1 MEKTPKNRARRTYRR
16 FDLARAYLRSSYKA
30 YTGKE
35 SFEDVETYCM
45 FVGYPKS
52 GHSLVGSLLDA
63 HPNAVIG
70 HELDAL
76 KYVQAGFSKRRIY
89 QLLLENS
96 RKHVESGREW
106 NTYSYE
112 VPGQWQGRF
121 DKLRVIGDK
130 KGGMSTLRLDS
141 NPELLQRLRDT
152 VGVSVKLVCVE
163 RNPYDNISTRFRDGI
178 KNRYMKADNLDL
190 SYSVENYFFRS
201 AALRNLKERIG
212 SADVFDVRHESFV
225 EDPARHLGDLCRFLG
240 LEYSDGYLKDC
251 ASIIFE
257 SPSKSRHKVDWDPET
272 IRIVQ
277 SRMDEFDFLRG
288 YSYED

>member
-1 MEKTPKNRARRTYRR
+1 MEKTPKNRANRR

-52 GHSLVGSLLDA
+52 GHSLIGSLLDA

-130 KGGMSTLRLDS
+130 KGGKSTVRLRS

-152 VGVSVKLVCVE
+152 VGVGIKFVHVI
-163 RNPYDNISTRFRDGI
+163 RNPYDNISTMLRDKIGNGFTGARNRGLRFCIEKYFLRCATVRD
-178 KNRYMKADNLDL
+178 
-190 SYSVENYFFRS
+190 
-201 AALRNLKERIG
+201 LKEGTRD
-212 SADVFDVRHESFV
+212 ADVFDVRHESFV
-225 EDPARHLGDLCRFLG
+225 EDPARHLGGLCRFLG

>member
-1 MEKTPKNRARRTYRR
+1 MEKTPKNRANRR

-130 KGGMSTLRLDS
+130 KGGKSTVRLRS

-152 VGVSVKLVCVE
+152 VGVGIKFVHVI
-163 RNPYDNISTRFRDGI
+163 RNPYDNISTMLRDKIGNGFTGARNRGLRFCIEKYFLRCATVRD
-178 KNRYMKADNLDL
+178 
-190 SYSVENYFFRS
+190 
-201 AALRNLKERIG
+201 LKEGTRD
-212 SADVFDVRHESFV
+212 ADVFDVRHESFV
-225 EDPARHLGDLCRFLG
+225 EDPARHLGGLCRFLG

-251 ASIIFE
+251 ASIIFK

>member
-1 MEKTPKNRARRTYRR
+1 MEKTPKNRANRR

-30 YTGKE
+30 YTVKE

-130 KGGMSTLRLDS
+130 KGGKSTVRLRS

-152 VGVSVKLVCVE
+152 VGVGIKFVHVI
-163 RNPYDNISTRFRDGI
+163 RNPYDNISTMLRDKIGNGFTGARNRGLRFCIEKYFLRCATVRD
-178 KNRYMKADNLDL
+178 
-190 SYSVENYFFRS
+190 
-201 AALRNLKERIG
+201 LKEGTRD
-212 SADVFDVRHESFV
+212 ADVFDVRHESFV
-225 EDPARHLGDLCRFLG
+225 EDPARHLGGLCRFLG

>member
-1 MEKTPKNRARRTYRR
+1 MEKTPKNRANRR

-63 HPNAVIG
+63 HPSAIFG

-76 KYVQAGFSKRRIY
+76 KYVQAGFSKRQIY

-96 RKHVESGREW
+96 RKHAESGREW

-130 KGGMSTLRLDS
+130 KGGKSTLRLRS

-152 VGVSVKLVCVE
+152 VGVGIKFVHVI
-163 RNPYDNISTRFRDGI
+163 RNPYDNISAILRDNIGNGFTGGR
-178 KNRYMKADNLDL
+178 NRGLR
-190 SYSVENYFFRS
+190 YSIEKYFSRC
-201 AALRNLKERIG
+201 ATVRDLKERTRD
-212 SADVFDVRHESFV
+212 ADVFDLRHESFV
-225 EDPARHLGDLCRFLG
+225 EDPARHLGGLCRFLD
-240 LEYSDGYLKDC
+240 LEYSDDYLKDC
-251 ASIIFE
+251 ASIIFK
-257 SPSKSRHKVDWDPET
+257 SPSKSRHKVD
-272 IRIVQ
+272 
-277 SRMDEFDFLRG
+277 
-288 YSYED
+288 

>member
-35 SFEDVETYCM
+35 SFEDVQTYCM

-63 HPNAVIG
+63 HPNAIIAN
-70 HELDAL
+70 ELDAL
-76 KYVQAGFSKRRIY
+76 KYVQAGFSKRQIY

-96 RKHVESGREW
+96 RKHAESGREW

-130 KGGMSTLRLDS
+130 KGGKSTARLRS
-141 NPELLQRLRDT
+141 NPELLQRLQDT
-152 VGVSVKLVCVE
+152 VGVGIKFVHVI
-163 RNPYDNISTRFRDGI
+163 RNPYDNISTMLRDNIGNGVTAGR
-178 KNRYMKADNLDL
+178 NRGL
-190 SYSVENYFFRS
+190 SYSIEKYFSGCATVRD
-201 AALRNLKERIG
+201 LKERTTD
-212 SADVFDVRHESFV
+212 ADMFDVRHESFV

-240 LEYSDGYLKDC
+240 LEYSDDYLKDC
-251 ASIIFE
+251 ASIIFR
-257 SPSKSRHKVDWDPET
+257 SPSKSRHKVE
-272 IRIVQ
+272 
-277 SRMDEFDFLRG
+277 
-288 YSYED
+288 